1 MTANALAQSIRA
13 QHSPKGLGM
22 RARMM
27 PDQGWLILA

>member
-1 MTANALAQSIRA
+1 MTANALAQSNRA

-27 PDQGWLILA
+27 RDLGLLILA